1 MTAEEQAAKELQEKL
16 NALKADIK
24 TAIEQENAEALKTA
38 IEAAN
43 LKAETR
49 INELKQELDAQKN
62 KFDEVQLKIKK
73 SELNSVAGFLKNNNK
88 ALKQV
93 AELLKSKNDAKA
105 FLQVH
110 QKSIVDSTAIE
121 DGAAAIITRTQTNFG
136 SNMALAQVPAVERI
150 DAFDVFENS
159 GVTLVPIVGNGTS
172 VPYVDEVLT
181 GDAEAQNPE
190 GSTKAEIDAKYVERV
205 AYTKTYAGWTGVSD
219 QMLED
224 IVLLQTWV
232 FDSLR
237 RKLKEAYNNA
247 FFNASG
253 TLGTMTGLTSLASVF
268 SSTGLELG
276 AGAAVG
282 IFEVINAAITQ
293 ARASNF
299 NVDRVWMNPIDYYKM
314 ISERSDQ
321 GRVNSVVEA
330 QALNGYIGTA
340 RIQLTNYVTAGQLYV
355 AEAPVI
361 RLIYRSN
368 NMAMPEIG
376 LSGDDFKNN
385 MRTIRAHVRLE
396 NVIPVNDRA
405 GVVKVADIA
414 AAITALATDPV

>member
-16 NALKADIK
+16 DALKADIK
-24 TAIEQENAEALKTA
+24 TAIEQENAEALEKA
-38 IEAAN
+38 INEAN
-43 LKAETR
+43 EKAEAR
-49 INELKQELDAQKN
+49 INELKTELKTQKN
-62 KFDEVQLKIKK
+62 KFDEIQLKLKK
-73 SELNSVAGFLKNNNK
+73 NELNTVAGFIEKNNK
-88 ALKQV
+88 ALLAV
-93 AELLKSKNDAKA
+93 AELLKSKSDAKA
-105 FLQVH
+105 YLQVH
-110 QKSIVDSTAIE
+110 QKAILDSSAIE
-121 DGAAAIITRTQTNFG
+121 DSSAAVITRTQTNFA
-136 SNMALAQVPAVERI
+136 SNMTLAQMPAAERI
-150 DAFDVFENS
+150 DNFDVFENS

-181 GDAEAQNPE
+181 GDAAAQNPE
-190 GSTKAEIDAKYVERV
+190 GSTKAEIDNKYVERV

-224 IVLLQTWV
+224 IVLLQVWV

-247 FFNASG
+247 FFNANG
-253 TLGTMTGLTSLASVF
+253 LLGTMTGLTGLATVF

-282 IFEVINAAITQ
+282 IYEVINAAITQ
-293 ARASNF
+293 ARAANF

-321 GRVNSVVEA
+321 GRVNAVVAA
-330 QALNGYIGTA
+330 QAVNGYIGTA
-340 RIQLTNYVTAGQLYV
+340 RIQLTNYVSAGELYV
-355 AEAPVI
+355 AESQVI
-361 RLIYRSN
+361 HVIYRAN

-396 NVIPVNDRA
+396 NVIPANDRP
-405 GVVKVADIA
+405 GVVKVVDIP
-414 AAITALATDPV
+414 AAITALASDPV